1 MHNRHAHPSRRRSS
15 RLAARLFDSLADPSP
30 RVAFPPQVSSP
41 VRRRARTATV
51 VAAAPEPSAPRSAR
65 LARKAADALAL
76 AAGANL
82 ALVGAARADD
92 GGVGVG
98 GVAILA
104 VLGVAAFFAGNAS
117 KGDDRDDDDDPPPPS
132 GSQDSKNY
140 QKNLTIAG
148 GAADRRKKRKPPMPK
163 NL

>member
-1 MHNRHAHPSRRRSS
+1 M
-15 RLAARLFDSLADPSP
+15 
-30 RVAFPPQVSSP
+30 
-41 VRRRARTATV
+41 
-51 VAAAPEPSAPRSAR
+51 R

-98 GVAILA
+98 GVAVLA

-117 KGDDRDDDDDPPPPS
+117 KGDDDDPPPPS
-132 GSQDSKNY
+132 ASTDSKNY

>member
-1 MHNRHAHPSRRRSS
+1 M
-15 RLAARLFDSLADPSP
+15 
-30 RVAFPPQVSSP
+30 
-41 VRRRARTATV
+41 
-51 VAAAPEPSAPRSAR
+51 R

-117 KGDDRDDDDDPPPPS
+117 KGDDRDDDDDDPPPPS

>member
-1 MHNRHAHPSRRRSS
+1 M
-15 RLAARLFDSLADPSP
+15 
-30 RVAFPPQVSSP
+30 
-41 VRRRARTATV
+41 
-51 VAAAPEPSAPRSAR
+51 R

-117 KGDDRDDDDDPPPPS
+117 KGDDDDRTPPPS
-132 GSQDSKNY
+132 ASTDSKNY

-148 GAADRRKKRKPPMPK
+148 ARRIEERRGSPPCPRTCERSERVRFARGRRRRARTMRAV
-163 NL
+163 